1 MNLPRFIGE
10 LFSRYP
16 WLLIGN
22 ALLALLLM
30 VIDAA
35 TLASIAPVVNLLT
48 QGSGTDA
55 ITPIV
60 TDVLTWIGIEPGIE
74 AFLTTFV
81 ILTVLNSLMLV
92 LINYFILRAQYAVR
106 SDMMVGTAEKV
117 IRSSSTYVNRQHQGD
132 FINTLTQEAA
142 RVADAFTALTR
153 QIAPIGQAIILLS
166 VPFLIS
172 WQVTGFALIAI
183 TILTVPLRLLRKRGY
198 KLGQVFTKS
207 SNHMATKLQESLQN
221 LRLIAGFANENRT
234 IRGISDAFSR
244 VRDSS
249 VKMQILQTSVHSAY
263 GPIGIVVVFLTF
275 LMSRHLG
282 VELSAVAVILYAFN
296 RLAGALATINQN
308 RLQLIGLY
316 PSYEQVMR
324 VRREA
329 DESRLRFG
337 EKAFAGLKKEI
348 RIEDVSFSY
357 DVGQPILKNINL
369 TIPAGAMTALVG
381 ASGSGKSTL
390 ADMAMGLLQP
400 TSGRILIDGC
410 PLNDMDISTY
420 RSTLGYVPQQ
430 PALFHMS
437 VRDNIAW
444 ARPDADDAEIWRA
457 CRLAHADEFVNALED
472 GLDTAVGDRGSRLSG
487 GQLQRIA
494 LARAMVREPSLLVLD
509 EATSALDSESEA
521 AIQGA
526 IESIIGNTTILV
538 IAHRLSTISKAQN
551 IAVLDKGLIVE
562 QGTFD
567 ALIARGG
574 TFARLVEMQKLPVST

>member
-1 MNLPRFIGE
+1 MTEQRKKKRKR
-10 LFSRYP
+10 SRSRSQQSSKTYSE
-16 WLLIGN
+16 IR
-22 ALLALLLM
+22 
-30 VIDAA
+30 DARPSF
-35 TLASIAPVVNLLT
+35 LVE
-48 QGSGTDA
+48 SGTD
-55 ITPIV
+55 
-60 TDVLTWIGIEPGIE
+60 E
-74 AFLTTFV
+74 
-81 ILTVLNSLMLV
+81 
-92 LINYFILRAQYAVR
+92 Y
-106 SDMMVGTAEKV
+106 
-117 IRSSSTYVNRQHQGD
+117 
-132 FINTLTQEAA
+132 
-142 RVADAFTALTR
+142 
-153 QIAPIGQAIILLS
+153 
-166 VPFLIS
+166 
-172 WQVTGFALIAI
+172 
-183 TILTVPLRLLRKRGY
+183 RG
-198 KLGQVFTKS
+198 
-207 SNHMATKLQESLQN
+207 
-221 LRLIAGFANENRT
+221 
-234 IRGISDAFSR
+234 
-244 VRDSS
+244 
-249 VKMQILQTSVHSAY
+249 
-263 GPIGIVVVFLTF
+263 
-275 LMSRHLG
+275 
-282 VELSAVAVILYAFN
+282 
-296 RLAGALATINQN
+296 
-308 RLQLIGLY
+308 
-316 PSYEQVMR
+316 
-324 VRREA
+324 
-329 DESRLRFG
+329 
-337 EKAFAGLKKEI
+337 KKEI

>member
-16 WLLIGN
+16 RLLIGN
-22 ALLALLLM
+22 AILALILM
-30 VIDAA
+30 VVDAA

-60 TDVLTWIGIEPGIE
+60 TDALTWIGIEPGIE

-81 ILTVLNSLMLV
+81 ILTVINSLMLV
-92 LINYFILRAQYAVR
+92 VINYFILRAQYKVR
-106 SDMMVGTAEKV
+106 GDMVVGTTEKV
-117 IRSSSTYVNRQHQGD
+117 IYASGAYINRHHQGD

-142 RVADAFTALTR
+142 RVADSFTALTR
-153 QIAPIGQAIILLS
+153 LIAPVGQAIILLS
-166 VPFLIS
+166 VPLLIS

-183 TILTVPLRLLRKRGY
+183 TILTVPLRLFRKRGY
-198 KLGQVFTKS
+198 TLGQILTKS
-207 SNHMATKLQESLQN
+207 SNRMATTLQESLQN
-221 LRLIAGFANENRT
+221 LRLISGFANEPRAIES
-234 IRGISDAFSR
+234 IRGAFSR

-249 VKMQILQTSVHSAY
+249 VKLQILESSVYSAY
-263 GPIGIVVVFLTF
+263 APIGMIVVFLTF
-275 LMSRHLG
+275 LVSRRLG
-282 VELSAVAVILYAFN
+282 VELSEVAVILYAFN
-296 RLAGALATINQN
+296 RLSGALATINQH

-324 VRREA
+324 VRNEA
-329 DESRLRFG
+329 DESRLQFG
-337 EKAFAGLKKEI
+337 DKPYAGLKKEI
-348 RIEDVSFSY
+348 RIEDLSFSY
-357 DVGQPILKNINL
+357 DAGQPVLKNVNL

-390 ADMAMGLLQP
+390 ADMVMGLLQP
-400 TSGRILIDGC
+400 TTGRILIDGC
-410 PLNDMDISTY
+410 PLNDMDISAY

-437 VRDNIAW
+437 VRENIAW
-444 ARPDADDAEIWRA
+444 ALPEVDEAAIKRA
-457 CRLAHADEFVNALED
+457 CKLANAEEFINALED
-472 GLDTAVGDRGSRLSG
+472 GLDTTVGDRGTRLSG

-521 AIQGA
+521 AIQAA

-551 IAVLDKGLIVE
+551 IAVLDQGRIVE

-574 TFARLVEMQKLPVST
+574 IFARLVEMQKLSVST